1 MRHFLRLAC
10 LLLTLTITAGVGAQ
24 RLETITGDFRG
35 IRFPEF
41 VSRVEASTDFRFYY
55 IPSALDTIPVSVT
68 ANNSPL
74 DSVLE
79 EVLNNTPFRFA
90 IDSLKRVFVWQGSP
104 IQTRLAAGY
113 YGKSDMVRRRL
124 ARRDDAL
131 AENQS
136 RRILHAAVDNRLYTI
151 GSGSATEG
159 GRVTVAGYIRDAAS
173 EEPVIGAAVQL
184 ENTKTGTSTDQY
196 GFYSLTLSRGRH
208 TLRITSV
215 GMQDVTRHVL
225 LLSDGRMDVDM
236 PEFVPILKTVVVDA
250 SKTVNVQSTRMG
262 FQKLDI
268 ATIKQVPA
276 VLGEPDV
283 LRVVLTLPGVTS
295 ASEGSTGLNVRGGA
309 ADQNLVLFNDA
320 TIYNPSHFFGF
331 FTAFNPDAVKDVQL
345 YKSSIPERYGG
356 RLASVL
362 DVTGKEGNKK
372 KFSGSGGVGPL
383 DARLTLEGPIDS
395 NKVSYLVSGRTTYSN
410 WILRSLNNRDYADSR
425 ANFYDVNAHISAAL
439 GTRNTI
445 YVTGYLSHD
454 GFRLDGD
461 TTYTYGNRNANI
473 KWKHLFGSRTTSTVT
488 AAYDHYQFGI
498 ASQANEVNAYSFKF
512 SITQWSGRL
521 DFTTRVGT
529 KHTLDYGLNAVRYGL
544 QPGNVQPDSKS
555 SLVLPVTVSQEQALE
570 SAAYLGDHFII
581 SPSLTIDA
589 GLRYSLYEYLGPH
602 QEYTYAAGLPRQTD
616 NITDSTSYGAGS
628 AIKRYSYPEVRISG
642 RLVLSPNSSIKA
654 GFNTLAQYI
663 HMMSNTT
670 AISPTDIWKLSD
682 PYIQPEIGKQWSLGY
697 YHNLASNSIE
707 VSGEVYYKQI
717 DHYLDY
723 KSGAVLLLNN
733 RLETDVI
740 NTHGKSYGAEIMVR
754 KTTGKLNGWISY
766 TWSRTRL
773 QSDDP
778 LAESPVNEGRWYP
791 SDFDKPNIL
800 NVVGNYKFTHRI
812 GVSLNVAY
820 STGRPITLPIGEYY
834 LGGSYRTL
842 YSDRNQYRVP
852 DYFRTDLAVDIEGTH
867 RVKVFAHSSWTLG
880 VYNLTAR
887 KNPYSIYYSSENG
900 VVNGY
905 KLSIFGT
912 AIPFVTYNFRF

>member
-10 LLLTLTITAGVGAQ
+10 LLLTLTITARAGAQ

-41 VSRVEASTDFRFYY
+41 VTRVEASTDFRFYY
-55 IPSALDTIPVSVT
+55 IPSALDTMPVSLT

-79 EVLNNTPFRFA
+79 EVLDNTPFRFA

-113 YGKSDMVRRRL
+113 YGKSDTVRRRL
-124 ARRDDAL
+124 ARRDNAL

-151 GSGSATEG
+151 GSGNATEG

-544 QPGNVQPDSKS
+544 QPGNMQPDSKS

-616 NITDSTSYGAGS
+616 NITDSTTYGAGS

-733 RLETDVI
+733 HLETDVI

-867 RVKVFAHSSWTLG
+867 RIKVFAHSSWTLG